1 LQENKCD
8 GFAPL
13 VMRVYENTKST
24 AAKIEAGCY
33 RFKPKGQDVL
43 EITEIDFTDKDL
55 TKYCLFHEAAHGVWF
70 RQVPNDIRLEW
81 IDCFNQRLEV
91 VHNGQTSMERLR
103 ENLAAHEDGF
113 SHFMKNECDEEEVKT
128 IKEAFSYVKR
138 IHKLSMKQVQDYVH
152 SRGKKSL
159 AKFWPSYSDI
169 VKPDAD
175 ITEYAMTN
183 HEEFFAESVAHYL
196 TGKKLPKDV
205 KKLVKHTFKNLIKE
219 Y

>member
-1 LQENKCD
+1 MDQLCE
-8 GFAPL
+8 
-13 VMRVYENTKST
+13 S
-24 AAKIEAGCY
+24 
-33 RFKPKGQDVL
+33 
-43 EITEIDFTDKDL
+43 
-55 TKYCLFHEAAHGVWF
+55 
-70 RQVPNDIRLEW
+70 
-81 IDCFNQRLEV
+81 
-91 VHNGQTSMERLR
+91 
-103 ENLAAHEDGF
+103 LAAHEDGF
-113 SHFMKNECDEEEVKT
+113 SHFMKTECDEEEAKT

-159 AKFWPSYSDI
+159 TKFWPSYSDI
-169 VKPDAD
+169 VQPHAD

-183 HEEFFAESVAHYL
+183 HEEFFAESVAHYM